1 MMKKCFLIVV
11 MMLAVFGI
19 TQAQDKFKATTNV
32 DSLVVR
38 QLPSE
43 SAKMVAS
50 LFRDDPLEVVS
61 RNLDGSWFEVR
72 RPGRLTNLGWVF
84 NKMVEWEFNVEQLP
98 LGDLTTDLLGPTP
111 LTSAPDFGAYLKEG
125 LALRESPVRSSP
137 LIVNIPPLVT
147 IPVLERNQDGSW
159 LHVNYRGYDGWVISY
174 ATRIENLMDLPEAPG
189 LPPLTTINVIV
200 IPPEIQQA
208 QIDRLRDFIVL
219 HRDYAMVLESFWW
232 DVYRGAIKPCEP
244 PAAVLAYNINDQD
257 VRELPELG
265 RLVPRVMDGIDYL
278 NDAISP
284 LNACG
289 VLSPDVV
296 SDARDDSINAKVVLN
311 AELERLADIER
322 IVQARR

>member
-1 MMKKCFLIVV
+1 MMKRYLLVVIVLFV
-11 MMLAVFGI
+11 MMGVA
-19 TQAQDKFKATTNV
+19 QAQDKFKATTKV

-43 SAKMVAS
+43 SAMMVAS

-61 RNLDGSWFEVR
+61 RSLDGSWFEVR

-84 NKMVEWEFNVEQLP
+84 NKMLEWEFNVEQLP

-111 LTSAPDFGAYLKEG
+111 LTAAPDFGAYLKEG
-125 LALRESPVRSSP
+125 LALREAPSRSSP

-159 LHVNYRGYDGWVISY
+159 VHVNYLGYDGWVISY
-174 ATRIENLMDLPEAPG
+174 ATRIENLMGLPEAPG
-189 LPPLTTINVIV
+189 LPPLTTVAVIV

-208 QIDRLRDFIVL
+208 QIDRLRAFITL

-232 DVYRGAIKPCEP
+232 DVFRGAIRPCEP

-278 NDAISP
+278 NQAITP
-284 LNACG
+284 LQACG

-311 AELERLADIER
+311 AELERLADIED
-322 IVQARR
+322 IVQSRR